1 MNSDSKDTLQEKA
14 PKYPCQTSLDE
25 PVVSIQGVKG
35 SFHHMASELLFG
47 PGITYLERES
57 FDEVFDDCASGKAH
71 YALVAIE
78 NSIAGSLLQN
88 YDLMAKND
96 LHIIGE
102 SLLRIEHHLIGYP
115 GATLDSIE
123 QIWSHPMAINQ
134 SQVFLDQLDADI
146 IEKRDTAGSV
156 KYIKENQLKKTA
168 AIASDRSAE
177 LYGMNILQPNIETDP
192 HNYTRFLLMSRDQTI
207 KPVGEV
213 SYKTTLHLSV
223 IEEPGSLAGLLQ
235 VIADEEINMTMI
247 ESRPQLGK
255 PWQYDFF
262 IDIQTRINDPEHD
275 PLLKKMERQT
285 IFLELLGS
293 YPCLGYLK
301 T

>member
-1 MNSDSKDTLQEKA
+1 VSSNTSDDE
-14 PKYPCQTSLDE
+14 PKYPCRTSVDS
-25 PVVSIQGVKG
+25 PIVSIQGVKG
-35 SFHHMASELLFG
+35 SFHHITGELLFG
-47 PGITYLERES
+47 PGITYLERDT
-57 FDEVFDDCASGKAH
+57 FDQVFDDCASGRAQ

-88 YDLMAKND
+88 YDLLAKND

-102 SLLRIEHHLIGYP
+102 ALLRIEHHLIAHP
-115 GATLDSIE
+115 GASLDSIK
-123 QIWSHPMAINQ
+123 QVWSHPMAINQ
-134 SQVFLDQLDADI
+134 SQAFLDQLGI
-146 IEKRDTAGSV
+146 EVIEKRDTAGAV
-156 KYIKENQLKKTA
+156 KYIKDEGLKDMA

-177 LYGMNILQPNIETDP
+177 LYGMNILRPNIETDP
-192 HNYTRFLLMSRDQTI
+192 HNYTRFLLMSRHQSIETAEDL
-207 KPVGEV
+207 

-223 IEEPGSLAGLLQ
+223 LEEPGSLAKLLQ
-235 VIADEEINMTMI
+235 LIADKEINMTMI

-262 IDIQTRINDPEHD
+262 IDLQVRIDDPDNDAFIDEIR
-275 PLLKKMERQT
+275 ERT
-285 IFLELLGS
+285 LFLEILGS